1 VKRLLIIALL
11 CLLPPFVVAEE
22 KSAPKKADPLIE
34 AAKEAKAKR
43 KKPSTK
49 VITNKDV
56 KKSKGKLI
64 VIDSKEPE
72 TTEKKSAG
80 PAKSSL
86 EKHDER
92 YKARV
97 EAEEHLAESAKSVA
111 ELQKELE
118 MIEQRYYEANDPNY
132 RDTVLQE
139 RFAQAKRQLE
149 DARAE
154 LADARDELQ
163 KLEAPQP

>member
-1 VKRLLIIALL
+1 MKKLLIIALL
-11 CLLPPFVVAEE
+11 CGISAFLVADE
-22 KSAPKKADPLIE
+22 KESKSKPDPLIE
-34 AAKEAKAKR
+34 AAKAAKAKR
-43 KKPSTK
+43 KSPSTK
-49 VITNKDV
+49 DITNKDV

-64 VIDSKEPE
+64 VIDSKDGQAPDK
-72 TTEKKSAG
+72 TPAG
-80 PAKSSL
+80 PAQSSL
-86 EKHDER
+86 EKHDDR
-92 YKARV
+92 YKARLA
-97 EAEEHLAESAKSVA
+97 AEEHLAESDKKVA

-118 MIEQRYYEANDPNY
+118 LIEQRYYEANDPNY

-154 LADARDELQ
+154 LANARDELA

>member
-1 VKRLLIIALL
+1 MKRLLIIALA
-11 CLLPPFVVAEE
+11 CLLPTFVAAEE
-22 KSAPKKADPLIE
+22 KSAPKPDPLIE
-34 AAKEAKAKR
+34 AAKAAKAKR

-72 TTEKKSAG
+72 GAEKQPGG
-80 PAKSSL
+80 PSQSSI
-86 EKHDER
+86 EKHDDR
-92 YKARV
+92 YKARLA
-97 EAEEHLAESAKSVA
+97 AEEHLAESEKKVA

-118 MIEQRYYEANDPNY
+118 LIEQRYYETNDPHY

-154 LADARDELQ
+154 LADARDGLQ
-163 KLEAPQP
+163 KLEAPLP